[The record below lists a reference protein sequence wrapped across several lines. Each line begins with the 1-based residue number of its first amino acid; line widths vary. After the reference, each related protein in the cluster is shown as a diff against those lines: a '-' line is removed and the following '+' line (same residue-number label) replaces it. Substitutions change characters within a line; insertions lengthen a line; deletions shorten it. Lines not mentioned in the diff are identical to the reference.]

1 LEAFATAAVAV
12 TQGAIIA
19 CCADRA

>member
-1 LEAFATAAVAV
+1 LEAFTTAAVAV